1 MAGIVYEQPATPAGP
16 PATPIGPGFSP
27 QSFRDKKDQY
37 DNLLQSVLSQRTT
50 GVLDGLAKMA
60 TAGLLGWRQSKNQDK
75 ADSARAGASA
85 DTSRLLEALMGGG
98 KTAPAA
104 TPPGV
109 GGSDKLTNAL
119 VQSRGGPALGNDVL
133 GDGKLPADMVHKE
146 SRGNQFAANGKP
158 LTSPAGAIGIAQVMP
173 GTAPEAARLAGV
185 PFDDN
190 RYRTDAAY
198 NEQLGSAYYDAQMS
212 KFGDPELARAA
223 YNAGPGRV
231 DQYVGSGRP
240 LPAETVQYADL
251 NGDGRIGGTA
261 PQGPQQGPQVAA
273 VGQGDMP
280 LAPGGPEMPAS
291 MQPGYQPIGSQVPQQ
306 QAAAPAAPVGQQP
319 AGGGNAQL
327 QAALAI
333 MSNPWA
339 DEGQKQVAGLI
350 LQQAMKQDQPVNGI
364 EMGNRL
370 VNPRTGAVI
379 ADFSEQ
385 GGSGAFEGKAADI
398 QAANYLV
405 AQGKMTRE
413 QAAQW
418 LLARQAV
425 GPNGQ
430 VDLIT
435 PDALSSGQSVG
446 GAPAVMNGQPMGAAP
461 PVQPNQPGVVT
472 VRQPGMANLTEGQGN
487 AALYADRMR
496 AANAVIDQ
504 FGAEG
509 QDRGQN
515 FLSAVPFFGNSMVSS
530 GYQQNDQAQ
539 RDFVTATL
547 RRESGAAISESEF
560 TNARKQYFPQP
571 GDSPEVIE
579 QKRQNRLTAI
589 NGIARAAGPAY
600 FNAEQQAGQQP
611 PVAPQPQ
618 GVPGPQGAAPPVQPG
633 GGGVLRYD
641 AQGNRIQ

>member
-1 MAGIVYEQPATPAGP
+1 MAGIVYEPPATPAAQPIPSIGQG
-16 PATPIGPGFSP
+16 TPFSP
-27 QSFRDKKDQY
+27 QTFRDKKDQY
-37 DNLLQSVLSQRTT
+37 DDLLGAVLSTRTT
-50 GVLDGLAKMA
+50 GWLDGLAKMA
-60 TAGLLGWRQSKNQDK
+60 SAGFLGYQKTKNQEK

-85 DTSRLLEALMGGG
+85 DTSRLLAALLGGG
-98 KTAPAA
+98 KSSTTATPAA
-104 TPPGV
+104 
-109 GGSDKLTNAL
+109 GSDKLTNAL
-119 VQSRGGPALGNDVL
+119 VQSRGGPSLGNDVF

-158 LTSPAGAIGIAQVMP
+158 LTSSAGAIGIAQVMP

-198 NEQLGSAYYDAQMS
+198 NEQLGAAYYDAQMG
-212 KFGDPELARAA
+212 KYGDPELARAA

-231 DQYVGSGRP
+231 DQYIGQGRS
-240 LPAETVQYADL
+240 LPAETVAYADL
-251 NGDGRIGGTA
+251 NGDGRIGGSAGADTLA
-261 PQGPQQGPQVAA
+261 GGTTTPMPQQGPQVASL
-273 VGQGDMP
+273 GGGDMP
-280 LAPGGPEMPAS
+280 MASGGPEMPAS
-291 MQPGYQPIGSQVPQQ
+291 MQPGYQPIGSNPPP
-306 QAAAPAAPVGQQP
+306 QAAQQGGQ
-319 AGGGNAQL
+319 GGNEQL

-350 LQQAMKQDQPVNGI
+350 LAQAMKQDAPVNGI

-379 ADFSEQ
+379 ADFSDQ
-385 GGSGAFEGKAADI
+385 AGSGAFEGKAADI

-435 PDALSSGQSVG
+435 PDALTSGQSVG

-461 PVQPNQPGVVT
+461 PVQQAGAPQQPGVVT
-472 VRQPGMANLTEGQGN
+472 VRQPGTANLTESQGN

-496 AANAVIDQ
+496 ASDAIIGNVGEAQ
-504 FGAEG
+504 M
-509 QDRGQN
+509 DRGQRA
-515 FLSAVPFFGNSMVSS
+515 LSAVPFFGNSLVSS
-530 GYQQNDQAQ
+530 DFQQADQAQ
-539 RDFVTATL
+539 RDFINAAL
-547 RRESGAAISESEF
+547 RRESGAVISPEEF
-560 TNARKQYFPQP
+560 ANAKLQYFPQP
-571 GDSPEVIE
+571 GDGPEVLE

-589 NGIARAAGPAY
+589 QGISRAAGPAY
-600 FNAEQQAGQQP
+600 FQAEQAAQQQP
-611 PVAPQPQ
+611 A
-618 GVPGPQGAAPPVQPG
+618 GPQGSRGVG
-633 GGGVLRYD
+633 GAGPANVIRYD